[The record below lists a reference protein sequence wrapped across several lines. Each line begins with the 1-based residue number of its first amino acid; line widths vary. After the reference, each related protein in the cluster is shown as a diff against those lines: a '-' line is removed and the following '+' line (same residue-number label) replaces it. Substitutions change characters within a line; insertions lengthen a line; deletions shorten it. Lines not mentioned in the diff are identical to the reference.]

1 MHSIDV
7 DAFLLVDLCEK
18 VNSYLIFFQTCN
30 IFVDVMAGVYIGE
43 IFQPFNKT
51 QLIKFFLKAQ

>member
-1 MHSIDV
+1 M

-51 QLIKFFLKAQ
+51 QLIKFLLKAQ